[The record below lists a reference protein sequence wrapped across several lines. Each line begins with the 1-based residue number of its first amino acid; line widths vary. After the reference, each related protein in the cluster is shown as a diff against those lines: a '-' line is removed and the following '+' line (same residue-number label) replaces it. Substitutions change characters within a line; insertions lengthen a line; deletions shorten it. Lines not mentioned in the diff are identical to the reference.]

1 MTSQTQQT
9 PGQGGPR
16 IPSPAPQGAL
26 TRPVLVQALVF
37 LTFGLITV
45 FLQEPSLVA
54 ASVLLAL
61 YLLALGASSYYFS
74 RSLGLDD
81 SALGRALASLGLV
94 LMAAGGLLLVL
105 QPHAFPLALISSL
118 ALGVTGLFKL
128 LAAGRPS
135 AGFLARDWRL
145 EGIVLMLSAL
155 GLPLLTDLGAKA
167 LLGTAG
173 ASALVAGIFGL
184 IGALSPGGKKS

>member
-9 PGQGGPR
+9 PGQGSPR
-16 IPSPAPQGAL
+16 IAAPVPQASL
-26 TRPVLVQALVF
+26 TRPLLVQALVF
-37 LTFGLITV
+37 LAFGLITV
-45 FLQEPSLVA
+45 FLQEPSLAA

-74 RSLGLDD
+74 RSLGLEDP
-81 SALGRALASLGLV
+81 ALGRALASLGLV

-118 ALGVTGLFKL
+118 ALGVAGLFKL

-135 AGFLARDWRL
+135 AGPLARDWRL

-155 GLPLLTDLGAKA
+155 GLPLLADLGAKA

-184 IGALSPGGKKS
+184 IGALSLGGKKS